1 MSAGIQIVNS
11 DQNKESCDAID
22 RFLESLRVGTARY
35 AWWFMEQN
43 GGAGREVEQVGQTFL
58 KKPDWTDV
66 VTQAPGKV
74 VVPNKCV

>member
-1 MSAGIQIVNS
+1 MSAGIQMVNS
-11 DQNKESCDAID
+11 DSLAAPQ
-22 RFLESLRVGTARY
+22 SLRGGTARY

-74 VVPNKCV
+74 VVPNKCL

>member
-1 MSAGIQIVNS
+1 
-11 DQNKESCDAID
+11 
-22 RFLESLRVGTARY
+22 
-35 AWWFMEQN
+35 MEQN